1 MSIKEIIS
9 DKVVLLNAGTLSI
22 TFMDIQDILKI
33 ILLIVSLIYTL
44 IRTFNE
50 LKKNDE
56 KKG

>member
-1 MSIKEIIS
+1 MWKQIIN
-9 DKVVLLNAGTLSI
+9 DKVVLLNASTISI
-22 TFMDIQDILKI
+22 SFMNVQDVLKI
-33 ILLIVSLIYTL
+33 TLLTISIIYTL